1 MWRGA
6 LAGTLVLIVV
16 YVVVQ
21 PGASSKAGEASN
33 AFQTGLKRLFS
44 PQVAGIGNHSGAAE
58 TAPKPTATAV
68 TSGPFYT
75 I

>member
-1 MWRGA
+1 MWRGM

-44 PQVAGIGNHSGAAE
+44 PSVAGIGNHSGATDAG
-58 TAPKPTATAV
+58 ATPASTN
-68 TSGPFYT
+68 TSGTYYT